1 MYKNT
6 NNKKDI
12 FAENEILEEF
22 YHNFFFKCSMI
33 NIC

>member
-22 YHNFFFKCSMI
+22 YHNFFLSVQ
-33 NIC
+33 